1 MDENETAL
9 IAEQLKHAL
18 DLMRGE
24 IDALRCQQGH
34 DRDMV
39 KHRLDALEEQARD
52 HETRLRSATDGVVQ
66 FKMWA
71 ALTSGGSGLLSLAAL
86 AKAFLGW

>member
-18 DLMRGE
+18 DLLRGE
-24 IDALRCQQGH
+24 IDALRAQQTH
-34 DRDMV
+34 DREMGT
-39 KHRLDALEEQARD
+39 HRLDSLEAQARD
-52 HETRLRSATDGVVQ
+52 HETRLREATDGVVQ
-66 FKMWA
+66 FKVWA

-86 AKAFLGW
+86 VKAFFGG